1 MATTLLV
8 LGAIWLALSLV
19 FCLALCMA
27 AAKPL
32 PPFEPEAE
40 CLEPRRKTA
49 EAINEDAVFAR

>member
-32 PPFEPEAE
+32 P
-40 CLEPRRKTA
+40 K
-49 EAINEDAVFAR
+49 IEDREGLMRSEHQTMKAVGDDALCAR